1 MEKELPVRKS
11 IRLQGYD
18 YSSNGAYFITI
29 CVKDGHEM
37 LRDERVY
44 VGARIARPLSDI
56 GKVVKTTIENIPKIY
71 NGVFIDI
78 FTIMPN
84 HIHMI
89 VRIENSRRAISK
101 DGRAMRA
108 PTISRI
114 INQFKGYV
122 TKQIGFSI
130 WQKLFY
136 DEIIRNEQA
145 YNSIWHY
152 IDENPEKLAEDEFYG
167 DILNGKI
174 IQNGTGILESLSRRH

>member
-1 MEKELPVRKS
+1 M
-11 IRLQGYD
+11 
-18 YSSNGAYFITI
+18 
-29 CVKDGHEM
+29 
-37 LRDERVY
+37 
-44 VGARIARPLSDI
+44 
-56 GKVVKTTIENIPKIY
+56 
-71 NGVFIDI
+71 DI

-89 VRIENSRRAISK
+89 VRIEN

-122 TKQIGFSI
+122 AKQIGFSI

-145 YNSIWHY
+145 YRNIWQYINENSAKWVEDKY
-152 IDENPEKLAEDEFYG
+152 YKREEKTL
-167 DILNGKI
+167 
-174 IQNGTGILESLSRRH
+174 

>member
-1 MEKELPVRKS
+1 MQKELPVRKK
-11 IRLQGYD
+11 IRLEGYD
-18 YSSNGAYFITI
+18 YSQDGCYYITI

-37 LRDERVY
+37 LWEECAN
-44 VGARIARPLSDI
+44 VGARIARPLSGI
-56 GKVVKTTIENIPKIY
+56 GNVVKIAIENISKIY
-71 NGVFIDI
+71 DYVFIDI

-89 VRIENSRRAISK
+89 VRIENN
-101 DGRAMRA
+101 GRAMRA

-145 YNSIWHY
+145 YRSIWQY
-152 IDENPEKLAEDEFYG
+152 IDENPTKWAEDEFY
-167 DILNGKI
+167 K
-174 IQNGTGILESLSRRH
+174 